1 MLDFQYPCNPRGVS
15 GTTHRLKQKE
25 MKDRRLRLSLWK
37 ELIMT
42 LWNGQNLWSITEMCS
57 WERKSY
63 KAQFGLYAYKPFGN
77 EWQNWCWSKKRR
89 CLSLTL
95 VLAPRATRF
104 CHVGEHTFL
113 SVVSVSANPEY
124 KSDYL
129 VKVNFRSNLL
139 GFHIVE
145 LPGCVLGLSLCNQ
158 IIIWSSIHHNW
169 FAL

>member
-25 MKDRRLRLSLWK
+25 MKDRRLRLSPRK
-37 ELIMT
+37 QLIMT

-63 KAQFGLYAYKPFGN
+63 KAQFGPDMCKPFGK
-77 EWQNWCWSKKRR
+77 EWQNWGWPKKRGSV
-89 CLSLTL
+89 SLIL
-95 VLAPRATRF
+95 VVAPGTTNL
-104 CHVGEHTFL
+104 CHLGEHTFL
-113 SVVSVSANPEY
+113 SVVFVSANPEY

-129 VKVNFRSNLL
+129 VEINFRSNLL

-145 LPGCVLGLSLCNQ
+145 LPGCFLALSLCN
-158 IIIWSSIHHNW
+158 
-169 FAL
+169 